1 MTNKEQNDRIEQY
14 LLKNMK
20 DNEREAFED
29 ELNSDPDLK
38 KITEKKQL
46 IIRGIKAGFN
56 AELKLKLKREDQQLK
71 RMVKTRRIKYI
82 SGIAAVLIIGVFST
96 FFLNSVKQDPIKIY
110 EKYYHAYPNI
120 SIPLSRSDKNT
131 DNPYYFYETGNF
143 QAALTGLKALIDD
156 KPGDEAALFY
166 AAIIYMELADFEN
179 AIEYLKR
186 VTSDNPNRFT
196 RPANWYLSLAYIH
209 SDNLETAAKY
219 LDKLAGKNDVYG
231 KNSKK
236 ILKKLN

>member
-1 MTNKEQNDRIEQY
+1 MANKEQNDRIEQY

-38 KITEKKQL
+38 KLTEKKQL

-56 AELKLKLKREDQQLK
+56 VELKLKLKREDQRLK

-110 EKYYHAYPNI
+110 EKYYQAYPNI
-120 SIPLSRSDKNT
+120 SIPLSRSNENT
-131 DNPYYFYETGNF
+131 NNPYYLYETGNF

-156 KPGDEAALFY
+156 KSDDETALFY

-186 VTSDNPNRFT
+186 VTGENPNRFT

-209 SDNLETAAKY
+209 TDKLEIAAKY
-219 LDKLAGKNDVYG
+219 LDKLAGENDVYG

>member
-20 DNEREAFED
+20 DNAREAFEY
-29 ELNSDPDLK
+29 ELNSDLDLK
-38 KITEKKQL
+38 KLTEKKRL
-46 IIRGIKAGFN
+46 LIRGITAGFN
-56 AELKLKLKREDQQLK
+56 AELKLKLKKEDKRLK
-71 RMVKTRRIKYI
+71 RMVKTRRIKFI
-82 SGIAAVLIIGVFST
+82 SGIAAVLVIGVFST
-96 FFLNSVKQDPIKIY
+96 FFLNSLKQDPIKIY
-110 EKYYHAYPNI
+110 EKHYQAYPNI
-120 SIPLSRSDKNT
+120 SIPLSRSNENT
-131 DNPYYFYETGNF
+131 DNPYYLYEKGDF
-143 QAALTGLKALIDD
+143 QAALTGLNALIDD

-179 AIEYLKR
+179 AIEYLIR
-186 VTSDNPNRFT
+186 VTGENSNRFT

-209 SDNLETAAKY
+209 SDKLEIAAKY
-219 LDKLAGKNDVYG
+219 LDKLAGENDVYG